1 MSPEVIAA
9 FLGGGGIASLAA
21 WTKVWQDRR
30 VAANQQQRDLR
41 EEQETALN
49 QLRRYVREL
58 EELIRFYRESSIDY
72 SVQLRSHGIEP
83 QTTAR
88 MPPSLLQQE

>member
-30 VAANQQQRDLR
+30 ATANQEQRDIR

-72 SVQLRSHGIEP
+72 SVQLRSQGIEP
-83 QTTAR
+83 TTTAR
-88 MPPSLLQQE
+88 MPQSLLQQD

>member
-1 MSPEVIAA
+1 MNPEVIAA

-30 VAANQQQRDLR
+30 SALR
-41 EEQETALN
+41 EEQRDIREEQESALN

-58 EELIRFYRESSIDY
+58 EELLRFYRESSIDY
-72 SVQLRSHGIEP
+72 SVQLREHGIVP

-88 MPPSLLQQE
+88 MPPSLILPD

>member
-1 MSPEVIAA
+1 MSPEILAA
-9 FLGGGGIASLAA
+9 FFGGGGIASLATWA
-21 WTKVWQDRR
+21 TVWQARR
-30 VAANQQQRDLR
+30 SAVQQEQRDIR
-41 EEQETALN
+41 QEQENALN

-58 EELIRFYRESSIDY
+58 EELLRFYRESSIDY

-88 MPPSLLQQE
+88 MPSSLLNQE